1 MDIVEFVNALN
12 TKIAN
17 LESANT
23 ELTSRV
29 QEYEAKE
36 AQQQGADAAEM
47 EILQERLEEEVNEH
61 HFTKLQLE
69 DEQNNAQMSLK
80 LLRELQG
87 TTSIDSGDLQV
98 TLQERESALARL
110 QQELSTERERRVQS
124 EALALEERTNTE
136 NQIATRNA
144 LKAMVSTLAAQLK
157 QSQLNHEA
165 SQRIIADQKHEIDR
179 KLSLFLDE
187 EFSTNKSPTTSN
199 DSNASSSAAPR
210 DLYLDELD
218 QRFKSV
224 VDLVE
229 EAEGKPLNLDAAS
242 SIKAALR
249 DAKQV
254 IGEEIIL
261 AHAGKSLEEKLR
273 ASTTFELQEERRT
286 TTTLINI
293 ISELQS
299 QLDLLNSESDSSNH
313 FELSF
318 VSGGR
323 MPDYIDG

>member
-17 LESANT
+17 LESANA

-29 QEYEAKE
+29 QEYETKE
-36 AQQQGADAAEM
+36 AQQQGADAEEM
-47 EILQERLEEEVNEH
+47 EVLQERLEEEMNEH

-69 DEQNNAQMSLK
+69 DEQNNAQLSLK

-87 TTSIDSGDLQV
+87 TNSIDSGGLQV
-98 TLQERESALARL
+98 TLQERESALTRL

-124 EALALEERTNTE
+124 EALALEEKTNTG

-144 LKAMVSTLAAQLK
+144 LKAMVSTLTSQLK
-157 QSQLNHEA
+157 QSQLNLET
-165 SQRIIADQKHEIDR
+165 SQRIIANQKQEIDR

-187 EFSTNKSPTTSN
+187 DFSPNKSPHASS
-199 DSNASSSAAPR
+199 DSNTSTAAAPR
-210 DLYLDELD
+210 DIYLEELD

-242 SIKAALR
+242 AIKSALR

-261 AHAGKSLEEKLR
+261 AHSGKNLEAMLR
-273 ASTTFELQEERRT
+273 ASTIAELQEERRT
-286 TTTLINI
+286 TTTLLNI
-293 ISELQS
+293 VTELQS
-299 QLDLLNSESDSSNH
+299 QLDLLNAEADDPSRFD
-313 FELSF
+313 LTF
-318 VSGGR
+318 VSAGR
-323 MPDYIDG
+323 MPDYVDG